1 VGSSSS
7 RSGHAAAAFSLSLNA
22 RVLPRPESFRL
33 TIGRSGVA
41 LVAADAA
48 GLFYGT
54 LCLGQII
61 DLYATPRDASANAPS
76 ADPAMSAA
84 CLSLPALL
92 VEDSP
97 DFCQRGVVLDARFP
111 AVPRRDVLL
120 AQVWAR
126 MRDVVSGAGLGNT
139 RARDRI

>member
-1 VGSSSS
+1 VGSSNS
-7 RSGHAAAAFSLSLNA
+7 RSGHAAVAFSFALNA

-61 DLYATPRDASANAPS
+61 DLYATPRDASGNAPS

-111 AVPRRDVLL
+111 AVPMRDVLL
-120 AQVWAR
+120 AQVGAR
-126 MRDVVSGAGLGNT
+126 VRDVVPGAGSGYT
-139 RARDRI
+139 RARDHI